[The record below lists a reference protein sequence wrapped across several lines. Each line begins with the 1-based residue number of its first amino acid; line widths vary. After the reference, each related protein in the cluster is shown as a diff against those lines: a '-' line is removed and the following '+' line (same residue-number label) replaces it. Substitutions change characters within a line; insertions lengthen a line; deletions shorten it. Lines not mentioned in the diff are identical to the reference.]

1 MDWNE
6 MTCAQLLCAAYPGL
20 GATKR
25 VGSDSYG
32 YYICSIIPEKKL
44 IGLYSPDSHFKVS
57 WEEGVMVTDPY
68 EPGHEPDFWI
78 QHFRG
83 KWWEWDKRSQK
94 RLKWKANIQFGYC
107 YSYQC
112 PSF

>member
-1 MDWNE
+1 MDWNK

-25 VGSDSYG
+25 VESDTYG
-32 YYICSIIPEKKL
+32 YYVCTIIPEKKL

-57 WEEGVMVTDPY
+57 WEEGIMVTDPY

-78 QHFRG
+78 QYFKG
-83 KWWEWDKRSQK
+83 NWWEWDERSQK